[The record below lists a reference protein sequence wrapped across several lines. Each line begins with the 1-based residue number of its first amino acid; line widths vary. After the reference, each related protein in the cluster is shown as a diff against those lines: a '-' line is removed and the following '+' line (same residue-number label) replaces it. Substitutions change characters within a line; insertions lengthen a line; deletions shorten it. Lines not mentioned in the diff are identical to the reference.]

1 MQPLAPL
8 HLNSHCMAA
17 LFVADVPF
25 FALADGTLHR
35 WDGGPKVTS
44 THNGLLAATPTG
56 DRSAILTAGE
66 DGRVCR
72 TGKCGTSVEL
82 ARVPRKWITT
92 VASGY
97 AGAFAFGSGRT
108 VWLHEGAGAMRVL
121 QHPSAVEDIAFA
133 PDGSRIAV
141 ARYNGVS
148 IHSLGGDSAPIEL
161 PWKSMNTSVTFSPTG
176 AFCWQPCERAGFMAG
191 VCRMASTCAWSDMPP
206 ASRIGHGVRTANG
219 WRPLA
224 HWSRL
229 FGPSKIAMAPW
240 AAPLELGAREAS
252 FVTAVACHPARRMVA
267 IGYAYGLIRRPRST
281 PNVRPSFGP
290 AAAAKLP
297 RWHGTSLARAS
308 PSARSTAS
316 AASSMHPYERQRERT
331 CKYGYGPRPR
341 DHRCTVARRRCRLH
355 PRGAG
360 CRYPGRR
367 QASGHGHAQSSDA
380 GGRRGVPRASG
391 HRWRRT
397 TTAPAALVRHGR
409 YPARQSD
416 WHNSRIRWAGS

>member
-1 MQPLAPL
+1 
-8 HLNSHCMAA
+8 MAA

-56 DRSAILTAGE
+56 DRSAILTGGE

-82 ARVPRKWITT
+82 ASVPRKWITT

-161 PWKSMNTSVTFSPTG
+161 PWKSMNTSVTF
-176 AFCWQPCERAGFMAG
+176 
-191 VCRMASTCAWSDMPP
+191 
-206 ASRIGHGVRTANG
+206 
-219 WRPLA
+219 
-224 HWSRL
+224 
-229 FGPSKIAMAPW
+229 
-240 AAPLELGAREAS
+240 
-252 FVTAVACHPARRMVA
+252 
-267 IGYAYGLIRRPRST
+267 
-281 PNVRPSFGP
+281 
-290 AAAAKLP
+290 
-297 RWHGTSLARAS
+297 
-308 PSARSTAS
+308 
-316 AASSMHPYERQRERT
+316 
-331 CKYGYGPRPR
+331 
-341 DHRCTVARRRCRLH
+341 
-355 PRGAG
+355 
-360 CRYPGRR
+360 
-367 QASGHGHAQSSDA
+367 
-380 GGRRGVPRASG
+380 
-391 HRWRRT
+391 
-397 TTAPAALVRHGR
+397 
-409 YPARQSD
+409 
-416 WHNSRIRWAGS
+416 

>member
-1 MQPLAPL
+1 
-8 HLNSHCMAA
+8 MAA

-66 DGRVCR
+66 DGRVCL

-161 PWKSMNTSVTFSPTG
+161 PWKSMNTSVTFSPDG
-176 AFCWQPCERAGFMAG
+176 RFLLAAMRESGL
-191 VCRMASTCAWSDMPP
+191 
-206 ASRIGHGVRTANG
+206 HG
-219 WRPLA
+219 WRLQDGQHMRMVGYAASVA
-224 HWSRL
+224 HWSWSAHGEWL
-229 FGPSKIAMAPW
+229 ATSGASGAIVWPFEDSDGPMGKT
-240 AAPLELGAREAS
+240 PLELGAREAS

-267 IGYAYGLIRRPRST
+267 IGYADGLIQTAEINTECETVLRTGGS
-281 PNVRPSFGP
+281 GEI
-290 AAAAKLP
+290 
-297 RWHGTSLARAS
+297 TSLAWDLTGTRIAFGS
-308 PSARSTAS
+308 
-316 AASSMHPYERQRERT
+316 E
-331 CKYGYGPRPR
+331 
-341 DHRCTVARRRCRLH
+341 
-355 PRGAG
+355 
-360 CRYPGRR
+360 
-367 QASGHGHAQSSDA
+367 HGECGVIDA
-380 GGRRGVPRASG
+380 P
-391 HRWRRT
+391 
-397 TTAPAALVRHGR
+397 
-409 YPARQSD
+409 
-416 WHNSRIRWAGS
+416 I